1 MTTLQT
7 TRLRFIQHLESIE
20 VVYRHSDLPSAFA
33 QVIVSLPKDA
43 AGNFKSGDELQAS
56 IASQAPPREW
66 FVAQNAK
73 LNAETAAMQAL
84 PAELQELA
92 PIKQLHAQLNWFEDA
107 VVQPARVVEGEWV
120 RPAVAV
126 DLRSPQNLATLK
138 QRLAAELARV
148 RYEHE
153 TGGVIVNGATVLTDR
168 ESQAT
173 IIGAYA
179 RANADA
185 GATVQ
190 WKAANGFVTLDAAA
204 IMQFGN
210 AVFNHVQS
218 CFAREGVLREQIDLA
233 GSVHALMQIDIA
245 AGWGG

>member
-7 TRLRFIQHLESIE
+7 TRLRFIQHLESLE
-20 VVYRHSDLPSAFA
+20 VVYRHSDLPSAVA

-43 AGNFKSGDELQAS
+43 GGNFMSGDELQAS

-84 PAELQELA
+84 PAELQALA
-92 PIKQLHAQLNWFEDA
+92 PIKPLLSIPHWYEDS
-107 VVQPARVVEGEWV
+107 VVQPAQLVDGEWV
-120 RPAVAV
+120 RPVVTV

-153 TGGVIVNGATVLTDR
+153 TGGVVVNGAKVQTDR

-173 IIGAYA
+173 ITGAYA
-179 RANADA
+179 RATADV
-185 GATVQ
+185 GASLQ
-190 WKAANGFVTLDAAA
+190 WKAENGFFTLNAAE

-210 AVFNHVQS
+210 AVFNHVQA
-218 CFAREGVLREQIDLA
+218 CFAREGVLLEQIDLA
-233 GSVHALMQIDIA
+233 GSVHALLQIDIHT
-245 AGWGG
+245 GWSA